1 VNFQTALLMTALCSV
16 PVAGCAKPPKPA
28 KAPQSSGKVPA
39 GCDAKTASGLGTRML
54 TEGKGDAP
62 TAKDQVT
69 VSYKGTLATTGAVFD
84 QSDSAEF
91 GVDGVIPG
99 FAEGL
104 QLIKPGGR
112 IRLCIP
118 AALGYGPRATGSI
131 PANSDLV
138 FEVGLISVKRFA
150 PPTPLAAVDRTCTVK
165 TKSGLGYSVLTMGA
179 GTKPDDES
187 VTLVNYAGYLASNG
201 TQFDAAD
208 RVPIPVGNVVPGFSE
223 GLKLMQ
229 RGGSYRLCIPAAL
242 GYGAEATGPIPAN
255 SDLIFRVDLVD
266 FKSMAELRARQG
278 GPAPAGA
285 PKP

>member
-1 VNFQTALLMTALCSV
+1 MIAALCCI
-16 PVAGCAKPPKPA
+16 PATGCAKPPKPA
-28 KAPQSSGKVPA
+28 KTGGKVAA
-39 GCDAKTASGLGTRML
+39 GCDVKTASGLGTRVL
-54 TEGKGDAP
+54 TEGKGEVP

-104 QLIKPGGR
+104 QLMKPGGKM
-112 IRLCIP
+112 RLCIP

-138 FEVGLISVKRFA
+138 FEVGLISVKRVT
-150 PPTPLAAVDRTCTVK
+150 PPTPLAVADRVCPVK
-165 TKSGLGYSVLTMGA
+165 TKSGLGYAVLTMGTGA
-179 GTKPDDES
+179 KPDDDS
-187 VTLVNYAGYLASNG
+187 VTLVNYAGYLVSNG

-242 GYGAEATGPIPAN
+242 GYGAEATGPIPPN
-255 SDLIFRVDLVD
+255 SDLVFRVDLVD
-266 FKSMAELRARQG
+266 FKSMAELRSRQS